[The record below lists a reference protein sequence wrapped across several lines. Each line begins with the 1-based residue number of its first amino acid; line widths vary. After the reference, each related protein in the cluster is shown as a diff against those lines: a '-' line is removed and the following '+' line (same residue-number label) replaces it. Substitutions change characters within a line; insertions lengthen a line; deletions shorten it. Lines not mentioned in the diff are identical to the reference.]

1 MSGKL
6 KLTNELHRKSEILE
20 IRRSMQLYRIIMG
33 RPADDVAEDP
43 MNTLLLDWSRD
54 DLPSHLHDHLSIKP
68 DQRLIY

>member
-1 MSGKL
+1 
-6 KLTNELHRKSEILE
+6 
-20 IRRSMQLYRIIMG
+20 MQLYRIIMG
-33 RPADDVAEDP
+33 RPADDVTEDP